1 MVESRAQGSKPR
13 PRTKKKSEAKAK
25 DSFSED
31 RPSRGQGHEYSRPR
45 PRTKGTGASVLQ
57 KNVFKIF
64 FLAISK
70 KKDLQK
76 IKIKKQK
83 RPSKKCFWRSPI
95 ERNKKGLGKF
105 STRFLAFSNKIST
118 VQKIV
123 QFMRT

>member
-1 MVESRAQGSKPR
+1 MNA
-13 PRTKKKSEAKAK
+13 
-25 DSFSED
+25 
-31 RPSRGQGHEYSRPR
+31 RGQGHECSR
-45 PRTKGTGASVLQ
+45 PRTKDTGASVLQ

-70 KKDLQK
+70 KKGLQKIVSGDLQK

-95 ERNKKGLGKF
+95 EGNKKGLGKF
-105 STRFLAFSNKIST
+105 STRFLAFSNKFST
-118 VQKIV
+118 VQKIM